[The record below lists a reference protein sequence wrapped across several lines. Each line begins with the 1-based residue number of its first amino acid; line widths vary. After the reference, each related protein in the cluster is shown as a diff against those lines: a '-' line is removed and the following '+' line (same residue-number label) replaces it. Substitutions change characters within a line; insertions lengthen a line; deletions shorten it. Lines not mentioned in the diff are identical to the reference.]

1 MSGLSNA
8 LTKLTQTNQPIW
20 QAPLPFDL
28 IPAHVAGTISA
39 HGALGAI
46 RIGEH
51 SNKNDLTAAIEA
63 YKLHHNH
70 PAFCFAHALPNTDTA
85 LANQD
90 EYQHLF
96 AQAGLE
102 TSQIGQPDTFSE
114 LLEIAINS
122 QPRAIGFAQGLPQR
136 HDLERIRT
144 ASILTFAICHSVA
157 EAVVAEDQGID
168 IVVLQGD
175 EAGGLHSHFPNTL
188 PQQPQNVLTLL
199 KQARELV
206 SCPLVVWGDFPQGRD
221 IVAAIISGAQAVM
234 IDRPLLS
241 CNEIELNESQ
251 RTQLQTQNETQS
263 LISDQFSTLPMRL
276 LPNPLTER
284 LHSDHPQ
291 REIILHEI
299 LRRRPE
305 WRPLCV
311 SPTLC
316 KQYSTISDCFNAYQQ
331 DIAQYLA

>member
-1 MSGLSNA
+1 MSRLSN
-8 LTKLTQTNQPIW
+8 KLTNQTQTTLPIW

-28 IPAHVAGTISA
+28 ISAESAGRISA
-39 HGALGAI
+39 QGALGMI
-46 RIGEH
+46 TVGTY
-51 SNKNDLTAAIEA
+51 SSKDMLYNSIEA
-63 YKLHHNH
+63 YKAHHEH
-70 PAFCFAHALPNTDTA
+70 PSFCFYHALPNSRSG
-85 LANQD
+85 LASRD

-102 TSQIGQPDTFSE
+102 ASDCTQPDDFSE
-114 LLEIAINS
+114 LLDLAINS
-122 QPRAIGFAQGLPQR
+122 APRTIGFAQGLPTR
-136 HDLERIRT
+136 SDLERIR
-144 ASILTFAICHSVA
+144 AAAILTFAICHSVA

-168 IVVLQGD
+168 IIVLQGD
-175 EAGGLHSHFPNTL
+175 EAGGLHSHFPNAL

-199 KQARELV
+199 KQAREFI

-241 CNEIELNESQ
+241 CDEVKLDEAQ
-251 RTQLQTQNETQS
+251 RSQLQAQNETHT
-263 LISDQFSTLPMRL
+263 LVSDQFSTLAMRL

-291 REIILHEI
+291 RDIVLYEI
-299 LRRRPE
+299 LRRKPE

-311 SPTLC
+311 SATQC
-316 KQYSTISDCFNAYQQ
+316 KQHATINDCFNAYLK
-331 DIAQYLA
+331 DISQFLA